1 MINNEVKNKSKLDEK
16 IKHILKS
23 VANKLRGLYVSEKY
37 GNVIIPF
44 SILRRFDC
52 MLEDKNEEIM
62 QLINLPAYKKMNDAA
77 LEKAIIKKCGV
88 PFFNKKCITFQ
99 DLLSDALNIEVNF
112 KEYLNAFSES
122 AREIFDKLEFDK
134 EIRILSKAKRLLEIV
149 REFADIDFSLSAVD
163 QHSMGYIFEEIIREY
178 KANAE
183 AGDHYTPREIVD
195 LCVDLILAEHIEEF
209 EKKDRII
216 EVYDGC
222 CGTGG
227 MLFTAK
233 ERIMERLNKD
243 ENEVLLYGQDVN
255 AEAYA
260 ICKAEM
266 MIRGENPKNIYE
278 GSTLSEDQLAS
289 QKFDICITNPPF
301 GCEWKIDQGFVKKE
315 VEDQKTSRFL
325 DKLPR
330 INDGQLLF
338 LQNMLHKLKKQGRMA
353 IIHNG
358 SPLFS
363 GDAEGGESEV
373 RRFIIENNYLEAI
386 VALPEQ
392 MFYNTGIASYIWI
405 LSKSKSESRNHTIQL
420 IDASDRDNSDD
431 PNFYRP
437 MKKSMGNK
445 RREITKDCQK
455 DIISIYQSNQE
466 GDFCKKYPNDYFK
479 YRKVVV
485 DQLDLDSKGKKQYD
499 KKKQPKVI
507 KGKSDIE
514 NIPMLDD
521 SFNVINIDNYLD
533 KEVKPFVPNYCYDK
547 DKIKIGYEIPLTRY
561 FYKYKA
567 PAKSGD
573 LLKEIIKLEE
583 KIERSMLTVLK
594 G

>member
-1 MINNEVKNKSKLDEK
+1 MTLNKIKLKNKPELDSK

-44 SILRRFDC
+44 SIIRRFDC
-52 MLEDKNEEIM
+52 ILEEKNQE
-62 QLINLPAYKKMNDAA
+62 
-77 LEKAIIKKCGV
+77 IKKALPTFKNLESERKEIAIMKKCNV
-88 PFFNKKCITFQ
+88 PFYNSKCITFA
-99 DLLSDALNIEVNF
+99 DLLSDSGNIDVNF
-112 KEYLNAFSES
+112 EEYLKAFSENAS
-122 AREIFDKLEFDK
+122 EIFEKLEFLK
-134 EIRILSKAKRLLEIV
+134 EIKTLAKAKRLLEIV
-149 REFADIDFSLSAVD
+149 REFADIDFSLKSVD

-195 LCVDLILAEHIEEF
+195 LCVDLILAEHTEEF

-233 ERIMERLNKD
+233 ERIMERLGK
-243 ENEVLLYGQDVN
+243 EKNEVYLYGQDVN
-255 AEAYA
+255 PDAYA

-266 MIRGENPKNIYE
+266 MIRGEDPKNIHE
-278 GSTLSEDQLAS
+278 GSTLSEDQFKDR
-289 QKFDICITNPPF
+289 KFDICITNPPF
-301 GCEWKIDQGFVKKE
+301 GVDWKVDQDYVKKE
-315 VEDQKTSRFL
+315 AQNASNSRFL
-325 DKLPR
+325 EKLPR

-338 LQNMLHKLKKQGRMA
+338 LQNMLHKLKSNGRMA

-373 RRFIIENNYLEAI
+373 RRYIIENNFLEAI
-386 VALPEQ
+386 IALPEQ
-392 MFYNTGIASYIWI
+392 MFYNTGIATYIWI
-405 LSKSKSESRNHTIQL
+405 LSKNKSESRNATVQL
-420 IDASDRDNSDD
+420 INATS
-431 PNFYRP
+431 FYDE

-445 RREITKDCQK
+445 RRYISEAWKDK
-455 DIISIYQSNQE
+455 IIEIYQENKESE
-466 GDFCKKYPNDYFK
+466 FCKKYPNAYFG

-485 DQLDLDSKGKKQYD
+485 EEAKLDHKGNYQYDRKGKI
-499 KKKQPKVI
+499 VAE

-514 NIPMLDD
+514 NIPMLDKEFKPVD
-521 SFNVINIDNYLD
+521 IDKYLE

-547 DKIKIGYEIPLTRY
+547 DKIKIGYEIPFTRY
-561 FYKYKA
+561 FYEYK
-567 PAKSGD
+567 PPKPSKE
-573 LLKEIIKLEE
+573 LFQEIIALED
-583 KIERSMLTVLK
+583 KIAKNMVNILK
-594 G
+594 V